1 MFILLLLLKQLQI
14 LSSGLQNLEANK
26 ALQNYRKDVSN
37 NLNLKEISLQ
47 IIILCWGEKEK
58 KTTFLHPFISL
69 SVLPVPGLFLSVLK
83 PDNTTGRER
92 NELFSGGVIMNCMFS
107 CLFPLGLFYELVPTK
122 QTSHSSLTTG
132 SLVSSGF
139 YFSRTVTNLK
149 ASG

>member
-1 MFILLLLLKQLQI
+1 MWRQTK
-14 LSSGLQNLEANK
+14 LSKTTA
-26 ALQNYRKDVSN
+26 KDVS

-47 IIILCWGEKEK
+47 IIILCSGGKK
-58 KTTFLHPFISL
+58 KTTFLQPFISL
-69 SVLPVPGLFLSVLK
+69 SVLPVPGLFLSTLK

-132 SLVSSGF
+132 SLASSGF
-139 YFSRTVTNLK
+139 YFSRAEPESSRIVKL
-149 ASG
+149 SD